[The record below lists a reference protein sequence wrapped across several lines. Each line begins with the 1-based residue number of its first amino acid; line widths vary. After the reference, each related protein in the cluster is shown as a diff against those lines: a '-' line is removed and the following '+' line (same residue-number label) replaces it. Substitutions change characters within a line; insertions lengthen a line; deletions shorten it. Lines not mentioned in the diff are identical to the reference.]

1 MSTSVL
7 LLFITNY
14 ISFFSFKMTRGTL
27 ILEDGS
33 EFNGFVF
40 GASTNT
46 AGEVGRTILINFF
59 LFYLLLL
66 LFSLSNWYGRLYWI
80 INGPI
85 LLWRN
90 SSPYLSTYW
99 KLWFVLHRFAFE
111 PISYIWNCLG
121 VPDEKAVDEF
131 GLLRWVESN
140 KIYAS
145 ALIVSAYTEQYS
157 HWNAVESLSSWLK
170 KHNVPGLYG

>member
-59 LFYLLLL
+59 LFLLTIT
-66 LFSLSNWYGRLYWI
+66 S
-80 INGPI
+80 
-85 LLWRN
+85 
-90 SSPYLSTYW
+90 
-99 KLWFVLHRFAFE
+99 V
-111 PISYIWNCLG
+111 
-121 VPDEKAVDEF
+121 
-131 GLLRWVESN
+131 
-140 KIYAS
+140 
-145 ALIVSAYTEQYS
+145 
-157 HWNAVESLSSWLK
+157 
-170 KHNVPGLYG
+170 